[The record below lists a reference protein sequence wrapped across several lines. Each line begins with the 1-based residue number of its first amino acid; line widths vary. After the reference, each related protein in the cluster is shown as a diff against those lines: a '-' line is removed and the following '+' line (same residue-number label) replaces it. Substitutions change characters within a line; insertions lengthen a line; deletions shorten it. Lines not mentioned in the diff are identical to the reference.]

1 MNQLNKKPLQA
12 LLKQHLEKVS
22 VKALEIAKDNCPVDT
37 DDLALGITKSDILQE
52 GDRLSFEIVYG
63 TGKDGINYAPY
74 LEYGT
79 VRSDAHV
86 GFITEKT
93 ISAVKANL

>member
-1 MNQLNKKPLQA
+1 M
-12 LLKQHLEKVS
+12 KQHLEKVS

-37 DDLALGITKSDILQE
+37 GDLAAGITKTDILQE

-63 TGKDGINYAPY
+63 TGRDGINYAPY

-79 VRSDAHV
+79 VRSDAHI
-86 GFITEKT
+86 GFITQKT
-93 ISAVKANL
+93 IPAVKSGISAKLCL